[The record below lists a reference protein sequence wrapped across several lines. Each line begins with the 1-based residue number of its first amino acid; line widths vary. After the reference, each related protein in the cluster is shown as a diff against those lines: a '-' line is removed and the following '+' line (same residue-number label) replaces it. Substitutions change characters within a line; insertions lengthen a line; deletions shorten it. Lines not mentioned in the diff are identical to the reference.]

1 MSPGTTPGSLSRGTP
16 QKSGVGTPCCVGG
29 QDKGAHHAR
38 HWSTGERG
46 DNEGSRGGWPGLF
59 WVPSSMSLLPTFL
72 KCKNSHLASW
82 GLLGL
87 PPLLFGAP
95 NLFLVYSHGNHW
107 GSGVLGTSLL
117 LWWEMSEENVKVS
130 LHQFQAPWNV
140 SPLPGPGRELWG
152 LVDSD
157 LGPAA
162 QMPCGHTHISPNC
175 LLFGLWGMRP
185 QLPRSFPHTH
195 HGRYG
200 SYMLPILGTYR

>member
-1 MSPGTTPGSLSRGTP
+1 MQGTGVQERGVTMKGAGEGG
-16 QKSGVGTPCCVGG
+16 QVSSGV
-29 QDKGAHHAR
+29 
-38 HWSTGERG
+38 
-46 DNEGSRGGWPGLF
+46 
-59 WVPSSMSLLPTFL
+59 PSGMSLLPSFL
-72 KCKNSHLASW
+72 KCKNPHLASW

-117 LWWEMSEENVKVS
+117 LWWEMSGEKCQGHSVS
-130 LHQFQAPWNV
+130 IPNSLECFTSARTRQRTVGLGGFRSRACCPDALWPHSHLTQ
-140 SPLPGPGRELWG
+140 LPSFWA
-152 LVDSD
+152 V
-157 LGPAA
+157 
-162 QMPCGHTHISPNC
+162 
-175 LLFGLWGMRP
+175 GMRP